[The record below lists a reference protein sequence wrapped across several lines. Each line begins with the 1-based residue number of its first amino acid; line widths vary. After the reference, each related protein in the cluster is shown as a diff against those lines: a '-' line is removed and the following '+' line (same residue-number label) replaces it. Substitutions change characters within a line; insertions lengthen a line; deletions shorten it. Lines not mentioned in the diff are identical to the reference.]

1 MATMFVGER
10 AALDLLPESVL
21 VHILSYL
28 STRDL
33 LRISRVCKRWRR
45 LAYDKGLWK
54 DVDLTPYKV
63 NSRILWHLVRHYL
76 GGTLRSLRLKG
87 VLHSV
92 RKHESL
98 TEALLLELGKR
109 CPGLNALRLIEMNL
123 RGISYECLPP
133 SLLTLELTHCEIPL
147 HWFRVAPGASSS
159 STSSS
164 SSSGS
169 VGSGGGGLGG
179 RAPPPRIENLEVD
192 SVPNFSDQHLQ
203 SLAARTTLKTLLLSE
218 AYRVTDGGIERSAER
233 LSEVVRLRL
242 YGCNISDGALRH
254 VGRHLTQL
262 RALDLTKFCSMTDA
276 GLACLVGLKSLQSL
290 CVEYCY
296 QLSVDQLVSVCAGLP
311 SLTKLNL
318 NGNRYSEEE
327 LQKIRQSLPNC
338 TVTNELQETDSIPK
352 Y

>member
-1 MATMFVGER
+1 LLPAVALCCVGRCGGEGPSCRRCCVGAARCRLWYLCITEERKMATMFVGER

-133 SLLTLELTHCEIPL
+133 SLLTLELTHC
-147 HWFRVAPGASSS
+147 
-159 STSSS
+159 
-164 SSSGS
+164 
-169 VGSGGGGLGG
+169 
-179 RAPPPRIENLEVD
+179 
-192 SVPNFSDQHLQ
+192 
-203 SLAARTTLKTLLLSE
+203 
-218 AYRVTDGGIERSAER
+218 
-233 LSEVVRLRL
+233 
-242 YGCNISDGALRH
+242 
-254 VGRHLTQL
+254 
-262 RALDLTKFCSMTDA
+262 
-276 GLACLVGLKSLQSL
+276 
-290 CVEYCY
+290 
-296 QLSVDQLVSVCAGLP
+296 
-311 SLTKLNL
+311 
-318 NGNRYSEEE
+318 
-327 LQKIRQSLPNC
+327 
-338 TVTNELQETDSIPK
+338 
-352 Y
+352 